1 MKTTVQAA
9 ITIARPPEAVTE
21 VILDPVRAVLWT
33 TDVERFEVVS
43 GRPGEVGSTARLHY
57 IQKGR
62 RYVMEDVLLSVEP
75 NRKYVSGVSGQALTA
90 QVETSLSP
98 SNGGVLLTVRW
109 TGSGRSPLL
118 RLILPFMRGAIARQA
133 QADLRKLKD
142 LVEGRPPDA
151 SQNSIG

>member
-1 MKTTVQAA
+1 
-9 ITIARPPEAVTE
+9 
-21 VILDPVRAVLWT
+21 
-33 TDVERFEVVS
+33 
-43 GRPGEVGSTARLHY
+43 
-57 IQKGR
+57 
-62 RYVMEDVLLSVEP
+62 MEDVPLSVEP
-75 NRKYVSGVSGQALTA
+75 NRRYVSRVSGEALTA

-98 SNGGVLLTVRW
+98 SDGGALLTVRW

-133 QADLRKLKD
+133 QAALRKLKD